1 MGGINLLDQLKGK
14 KSSGGLSAPSAISES
29 SSKPSFS
36 MGPGS
41 GENLGIALR
50 VIFLVIVGYGGFLGL
65 QRYQEEE
72 LATLQTEL
80 AELDQGVAVEN
91 SKKSKMRNIGDEMR
105 GYQARVDELQGKL
118 KAVSQQ
124 ETDRSYLIRALEYAA
139 LEMPKEI
146 WFNEISATTST
157 AGGNVQAT
165 EASATFKG
173 YAINAQAVSEFIQK
187 LEASVYFP
195 KTTLDRLELV
205 PGSDVTT
212 GSTAGQ
218 IAVPANS
225 RKFQIMAKLGE

>member
-14 KSSGGLSAPSAISES
+14 KSSGGLSAPSAIPES

-36 MGPGS
+36 MSGGS

-50 VIFLVIVGYGGFLGL
+50 IIFLVIVGYGGFLGL

-72 LATLQTEL
+72 LATLQAEL

-124 ETDRSYLIRALEYAA
+124 ETDRS
-139 LEMPKEI
+139 
-146 WFNEISATTST
+146 
-157 AGGNVQAT
+157 
-165 EASATFKG
+165 
-173 YAINAQAVSEFIQK
+173 
-187 LEASVYFP
+187 
-195 KTTLDRLELV
+195 
-205 PGSDVTT
+205 
-212 GSTAGQ
+212 
-218 IAVPANS
+218 
-225 RKFQIMAKLGE
+225 